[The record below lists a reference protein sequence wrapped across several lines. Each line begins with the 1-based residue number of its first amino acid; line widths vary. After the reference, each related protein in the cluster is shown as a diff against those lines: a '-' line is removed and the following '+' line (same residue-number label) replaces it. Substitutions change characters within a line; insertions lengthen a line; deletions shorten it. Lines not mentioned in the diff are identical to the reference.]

1 MKTLYRGGKIITMEQ
16 DFTAE
21 ALLTDGGRIA
31 AVGSEERLAAL
42 GAQRVV
48 DLAGGALLPGFL
60 DAHSHF
66 SQVSAAQG
74 RRRWVLFLSAE
85 PGPNVTPREYLD
97 HNVGFGAAWL
107 VPLLYVMLCMT
118 LVSWVRIWRFT
129 PPPRS
134 LEGASPAV
142 RKMSVP
148 GFIAASPSPP
158 CPCR

>member
-48 DLAGGALLPGFL
+48 NLVGGALLPGFL

-74 RRRWVLFLSAE
+74 RRRWVAAGTWRRPSA
-85 PGPNVTPREYLD
+85 T
-97 HNVGFGAAWL
+97 FSGA
-107 VPLLYVMLCMT
+107 PL
-118 LVSWVRIWRFT
+118 
-129 PPPRS
+129 PPPGTGS
-134 LEGASPAV
+134 SPGTTIPRRGRPLPV
-142 RKMSVP
+142 WRRWTP
-148 GFIAASPSPP
+148 
-158 CPCR
+158 